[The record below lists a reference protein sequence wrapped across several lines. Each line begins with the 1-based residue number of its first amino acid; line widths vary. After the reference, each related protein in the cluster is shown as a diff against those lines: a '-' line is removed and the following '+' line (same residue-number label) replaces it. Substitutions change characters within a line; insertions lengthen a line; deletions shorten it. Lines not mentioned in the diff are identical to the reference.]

1 MIKFIDICK
10 TYTSKEQTVQA
21 LDHVSLTIQDGDIY
35 GIIGLSGAGK
45 STLLSMINGLE
56 IPTSGS
62 VLVDGVNIPS
72 LSFSEMLQK
81 RRKIG
86 MIFQQFELLNSKTV
100 RHNISLPLII
110 AGEDRKTIDAK
121 VDKMLQFVQLE
132 DKADVYLDQ
141 LSGGQKQRVGIA
153 RALITEPS
161 ILLCDEATSAL
172 DPDTMESI
180 LDLLKEINRKLH
192 ITIVMVTHQIY
203 AIQKICHHVAVME
216 NGRVIEEGNVFDIF
230 SNPRQR
236 ITQNFVRS
244 VIPDQITPAVCS
256 RVRTEETSNYEILR
270 LKFTGDSALGDLV
283 YQINRKF
290 LQVRTR
296 IIHATVTELD
306 EQTLGILILQVIGPE
321 EEIQAVEAFCKE
333 NQVHCEEVKC
343 EYGL

>member
-132 DKADVYLDQ
+132 DKADVYPDQ

-172 DPDTMESI
+172 DPDTM
-180 LDLLKEINRKLH
+180 
-192 ITIVMVTHQIY
+192 
-203 AIQKICHHVAVME
+203 
-216 NGRVIEEGNVFDIF
+216 
-230 SNPRQR
+230 
-236 ITQNFVRS
+236 
-244 VIPDQITPAVCS
+244 
-256 RVRTEETSNYEILR
+256 
-270 LKFTGDSALGDLV
+270 
-283 YQINRKF
+283 
-290 LQVRTR
+290 
-296 IIHATVTELD
+296 
-306 EQTLGILILQVIGPE
+306 
-321 EEIQAVEAFCKE
+321 
-333 NQVHCEEVKC
+333 
-343 EYGL
+343 

>member
-132 DKADVYLDQ
+132 DKADVYPDQ

-236 ITQNFVRS
+236 IT
-244 VIPDQITPAVCS
+244 PAVCS